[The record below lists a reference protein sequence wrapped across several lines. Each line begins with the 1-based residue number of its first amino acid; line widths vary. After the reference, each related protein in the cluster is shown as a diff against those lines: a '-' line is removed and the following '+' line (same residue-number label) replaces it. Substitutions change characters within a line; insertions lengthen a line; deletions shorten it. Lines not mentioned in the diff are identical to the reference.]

1 MWLEPLDNN
10 APILTYIAIFNDSS
24 NGEVGTY
31 TVEGMME
38 MANITKLKPFTE
50 YEVRIIAT
58 NSIGQSPPSEHQLV
72 TTDEDG
78 EPKCIKLAFLC
89 A

>member
-10 APILTYIAIFNDSS
+10 APILTYIANFNDSS

-78 EPKCIKLAFLC
+78 EPKYIKLAFLC
-89 A
+89 T